1 MKIVYSEQFIKSA
14 SKFPLKVQIKLDRLV
29 GILKDNPYH
38 ALLHTKQLSGVLT
51 GYLSFR
57 ITREWRV
64 IFQFIDSQTIQLL
77 RAAHRKD
84 IYR

>member
-1 MKIVYSEQFIKSA
+1 MRIVFSEQFIKSA
-14 SKFPLKVQIKLDRLV
+14 AKLPSNIQVKLDGLIE
-29 GILKDNPYH
+29 ILKINPYH
-38 ALLHTKQLSGVLT
+38 ALLHTKQLSGVLA